1 MTYTEE
7 IFSLLTKIYD
17 LHKEN
22 PGLSFQCSIET
33 KNNFYYGTLELD
45 INNVINQEC
54 ITLNMVSLSDKIDD
68 TKIIKLDKSC
78 ISFDAIKVFSYS
90 VHKN

>member
-7 IFSLLTKIYD
+7 IFSLLSKIYD
-17 LHKEN
+17 LHRDN
-22 PGLSFQCSIET
+22 PELSFQCSIET
-33 KNNFYYGTLELD
+33 KNNFYYGTLEFD
-45 INNVINQEC
+45 IGNVVNQEC
-54 ITLNMVSLSDKIDD
+54 IILNSVSLSDKMNDNEIL
-68 TKIIKLDKSC
+68 KLDKAC